1 MKRVTKLGMILL
13 FILGLVFSLAAG
25 AQQEGAA
32 KGEEAQEPNL
42 LRIRSVAWLTQ
53 KGLYR

>member
-13 FILGLVFSLAAG
+13 LILGLVFSLTAG

-32 KGEEAQEPNL
+32 KGEETQEPNY
-42 LRIRSVAWLTQ
+42 Q
-53 KGLYR
+53 